1 MFFLP
6 LQDSTSASKYT
17 SALFIKILSI
27 NQILKVYVQEV
38 THSFVVVVYASIPPP
53 DRDSEH

>member
-1 MFFLP
+1 